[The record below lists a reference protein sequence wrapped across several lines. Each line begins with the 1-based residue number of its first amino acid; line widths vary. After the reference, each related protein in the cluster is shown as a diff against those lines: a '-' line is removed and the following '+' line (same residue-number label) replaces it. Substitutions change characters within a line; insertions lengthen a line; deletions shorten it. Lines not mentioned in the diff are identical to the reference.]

1 MVLSCRARLA
11 RNLEGLP
18 FPHAAGE
25 EDLERARG
33 MVLEAVARK
42 VSRERDWEIKF
53 AEELSRDQHAFLAEE
68 HITTPMF
75 GERACGRAVAIH
87 PGNGRTVVVNEEDHA
102 RIHAVLPGSQ
112 FAKAWKTVDRID
124 NRIESEVRY
133 SFDKRL
139 GYLTS
144 CPSNVG
150 TGLRLS
156 AMLHLPALVI
166 SGDIAR
172 TVSALGQSGIF
183 VRGLYGEGS
192 GVTGNLFQVANRYTL
207 GRTEEDIVSN
217 LDSVVR
223 QVVDKERT
231 ARKMMLRDAPV
242 ALEDR
247 VYRALG
253 VVERARR
260 MCFFEALEILS
271 LVKLGVELELLPV
284 CDFNLLEVGASVCTC
299 HIKKVIGAEA
309 DDEEVDNERA
319 PYLRRILDL

>member
-1 MVLSCRARLA
+1 MILSCRARLA

-18 FPHAAGE
+18 FPYSAGE

-42 VSRERDWEIKF
+42 VSKDLDWEIKF
-53 AEELSRDQHAFLAEE
+53 AEELSREQLSILAEE
-68 HITTPMF
+68 HMTTPMF
-75 GERACGRAVAIH
+75 GERTGGRAVAIH
-87 PGNGRTVVVNEEDHA
+87 PSSGQTVVVNEEDHA
-102 RIHAVLPGSQ
+102 RIHAVLPGGQ
-112 FAKAWKTVDRID
+112 FAKAWKIVDRID
-124 NRIESEVRY
+124 NRLESEVQY

-166 SGDIAR
+166 TGDIAK
-172 TVSALGQSGIF
+172 TIAALGQAGIF

-192 GVTGNLFQVANRYTL
+192 GVAGNLFQIANRYTL

-217 LDSVVR
+217 LESVVR
-223 QVVDKERT
+223 QIVDNERT

-242 ALEDR
+242 ELADR

-260 MCFFEALEILS
+260 MCFFEALELLS
-271 LVKLGVELELLPV
+271 LVKLGVELDLLPV
-284 CDFNLLEVGASVCTC
+284 VDFNMLEVGAGICPY
-299 HIKKVIGAEA
+299 HIKKVIAAEA
-309 DDEEVDNERA
+309 EEEEVDNERA
-319 PYLRRILDL
+319 PHLRRMLDL